1 VKIRGFRIEL
11 GEIQAQLGR
20 MPGVREAVVLA
31 TEDEGAGRRLV
42 AYVVPEPGAAPAAAD
57 LRGHLKAALPAYM
70 VPSAFVLLPRM
81 LLTPNGKVDR
91 RALLA
96 LATAPPESDTAYR
109 APQTRAEVVIA
120 GILREVL
127 GVERVSAEDNFF
139 DLGGNSLLLVQV
151 QSRLQAAFER
161 EVAVLDLFS
170 NPTVGTLARHLA
182 PPTEP
187 AAAADDGASEL
198 KAGRDRMRRRFK
210 RNQET
215 AETPPRRSP

>member
-1 VKIRGFRIEL
+1 
-11 GEIQAQLGR
+11 
-20 MPGVREAVVLA
+20 
-31 TEDEGAGRRLV
+31 
-42 AYVVPEPGAAPAAAD
+42 VVPEPGAEPAPSAAD

-81 LLTPNGKVDR
+81 LLTPNGKIDR

-170 NPTVGTLARHLA
+170 HPTVGTLARHLA
-182 PPTEP
+182 PSAEP
-187 AAAADDGASEL
+187 AAADDDDGAREL
-198 KAGRDRMRRRFK
+198 QAGKDRMRRRFK
-210 RNQET
+210 QNQET